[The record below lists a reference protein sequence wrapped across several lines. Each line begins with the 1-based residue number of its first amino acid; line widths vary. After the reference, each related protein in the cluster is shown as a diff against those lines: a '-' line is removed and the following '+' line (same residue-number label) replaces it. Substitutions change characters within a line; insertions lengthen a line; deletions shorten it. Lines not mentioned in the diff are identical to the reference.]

1 MPNETGNVID
11 NLSLKIVSNSEQAV
25 DNISGVITQLS
36 TLSRILKDIKMPN
49 LSMGLSKNTAT
60 NLENLANVIYKI
72 DINRLKEF
80 GVAAGGIHFKVG
92 VSDKTSENLLA
103 LNTAI
108 QSIDLK
114 KFEDFGAVLGRIPKL
129 NLGIYES
136 TSLNLR
142 SFATALNAFPIP
154 QLAHLGAITSH
165 FQPLQTGIQAATGD
179 NIRSLASAVEAF
191 PIPKLAE
198 FGAINKFFTPL
209 NLGIQANTGTNLA
222 SFGTALYQLPLELLR
237 EFAIISKQA
246 GTFNLGISA
255 NTAKALAMFA
265 EAITNIDIQKLR
277 ELASINFSNLEVLN
291 NAAVSIRGLS
301 NELKRLEALTTRAEA
316 AQTKFATATRSVSRE
331 TRSSAHSFKLS
342 HTMLGRLFSSIKRI
356 AFYRMIR
363 SALRAFTQGVSQGI
377 ENLYYW
383 SQTVGSSFAPRMDQ
397 LATATTYLKNGFAS
411 MLSPLIERAIPILDA
426 MIDRMV
432 DFFNTVQELFASLTG
447 QATWNKAIKYPVTY
461 KDALDDAGK
470 SAKALK
476 NILMDFDEINAI
488 NTPTS
493 GGSGSAK
500 DAEDYSRMF
509 ELVETATTGKNPF
522 GWLTPIFEDL
532 RQKIGTALGT
542 VKDFGSYVLGLNF
555 EPLRR
560 SLSGLWTTTLSPML
574 DELNKDAGWLSNKI
588 LKPLTK
594 FLVEDAA
601 PQAVET
607 LSAAVT
613 ALWKAFEPLKEG
625 AKQFWEENPWI
636 ADLFEDVT
644 MQGLEKLQEGFEKFG
659 KFFERNKG
667 SIKSIF
673 DSLSKM
679 AQKSSPFLTAISKM
693 LGTHAWDTFIDS
705 IINFLYALEPLLT
718 TIDGLLELMNEEG
731 LGIAK
736 IGQSIFQGLINP
748 FKVVAG
754 ILATAIDALSH
765 LVGLFDKDAA
775 ESMRNAA
782 HNIRA
787 VTDVLDEVNVGF
799 SQWIEEMEETSD
811 VTVIAAEKVREL
823 EQTSSSAARESFWA
837 WVEAN
842 DGIVDSWGNVVIGAK
857 LKLGDKSTWAGIGNG
872 AATELVDQFK
882 STLSPNTAF
891 NIGKKFGSELGTSL
905 GNSARASAQAAL
917 NMSPLQITATVRAQI
932 NGVNVNDK
940 WRAALAAAGVP
951 LSGFATG
958 GFPTEGTV
966 FMAGEG
972 GVPELMGTIGGRTAV
987 AGGMEITGI
996 RDAIEDLR
1004 ASDSALLRQL
1014 ISSVNNKDLTLV
1026 ANSSTGRWVN
1036 QAMRAYAGVT
1046 G

>member
-1 MPNETGNVID
+1 MQDTGNLID
-11 NLSLKIVSNSEQAV
+11 NLSIKIEAQA
-25 DNISGVITQLS
+25 
-36 TLSRILKDIKMPN
+36 
-49 LSMGLSKNTAT
+49 
-60 NLENLANVIYKI
+60 
-72 DINRLKEF
+72 
-80 GVAAGGIHFKVG
+80 
-92 VSDKTSENLLA
+92 
-103 LNTAI
+103 
-108 QSIDLK
+108 
-114 KFEDFGAVLGRIPKL
+114 
-129 NLGIYES
+129 
-136 TSLNLR
+136 
-142 SFATALNAFPIP
+142 ATALTELGKVINQLGMLSESIRTLNGMHVTSFINPTAIRQITELGVALQGFDLARATAF
-154 QLAHLGAITSH
+154 
-165 FQPLQTGIQAATGD
+165 
-179 NIRSLASAVEAF
+179 ASAIGALQSVSGTRIGLSGGVASSITAF
-191 PIPKLAE
+191 SQSLETLNMAKL
-198 FGAINKFFTPL
+198 
-209 NLGIQANTGTNLA
+209 Q
-222 SFGTALYQLPLELLR
+222 
-237 EFAIISKQA
+237 
-246 GTFNLGISA
+246 
-255 NTAKALAMFA
+255 
-265 EAITNIDIQKLR
+265 
-277 ELASINFSNLEVLN
+277 ELASIDFSNMDVLA
-291 NAAVSIRGLS
+291 NAASQMRGLS
-301 NELKRLEALTTRAEA
+301 AELTRLSSLTAKAEA
-316 AQTKFATATRSVSRE
+316 AQAKLAAATRNVSRE
-331 TRSSAHSFKLS
+331 TRHSASSFKLS
-342 HTMLGRLFSSIKRI
+342 NTMLGRLFASIKRV

-363 SALRAFTQGVSQGI
+363 SAIRAFTQGVSEGI
-377 ENLYYW
+377 EHLYRW

-509 ELVETATTGKNPF
+509 ELIETQTKGTNPF
-522 GWLTPIFEDL
+522 AWLSPIFSDISD
-532 RQKIGTALGT
+532 KIKRIKGIIS
-542 VKDFGSYVLGLNF
+542 DFIKFIKGLNF
-555 EPLRR
+555 EPLKQ
-560 SLSGLWTTTLSPML
+560 SISNFWNTVSPIIDKL
-574 DELNKDAGWLSNKI
+574 IDFVEWI
-588 LKPLTK
+588 IQHIVKPITK
-594 FLVEDAA
+594 FLTQEAIPAA
-601 PQAVET
+601 IDT
-607 LSAAVT
+607 ITAAIS
-613 ALWKAFEPLKEG
+613 ALWAILEPIIEG
-625 AKQFWEENPWI
+625 IKKFWEDNPWI
-636 ADLFEDVT
+636 EELLKNAT
-644 MQGLEKLQEGFEKFG
+644 MQGLEKIKEAFEKIG

-667 SIKSIF
+667 TIKSIF

-693 LGTHAWDTFIDS
+693 LGTHAWDTFVDS
-705 IINFLYALEPLLT
+705 IINLLYALEPLLT

-731 LGIAK
+731 LGITK

-754 ILATAIDALSH
+754 ILATAIDALSY
-765 LVGLFDKDAA
+765 LVWLFDKDAA

-823 EQTSSSAARESFWA
+823 EQTGSSAARESFWA
-837 WVEAN
+837 WVRAN
-842 DGIVDSWGNVVIGAK
+842 DGIVDAFGNVVIGAK
-857 LKLGDKSTWAGIGNG
+857 LKLGNKSTWAGIGNG
-872 AATELVDQFK
+872 AATELVDQFT
-882 STLSPNTAF
+882 STFSPNTAF

-905 GNSARASAQAAL
+905 GNSVRASAQAAL

-972 GVPELMGTIGGRTAV
+972 GIPELMGTIGGRTAV

-996 RDAIEDLR
+996 RDAIIEQGQADR
-1004 ASDSALLRQL
+1004 QMMARMISA
-1014 ISSVNNKDLTLV
+1014 INNKDLTLV
-1026 ANSSTGRWVN
+1026 ANSATGRWVN